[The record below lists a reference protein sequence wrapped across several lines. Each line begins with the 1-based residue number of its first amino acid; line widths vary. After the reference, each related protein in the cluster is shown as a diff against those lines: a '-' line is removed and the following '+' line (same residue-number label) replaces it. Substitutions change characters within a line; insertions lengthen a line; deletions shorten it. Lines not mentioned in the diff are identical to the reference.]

1 MTYLQE
7 SGHGSKSESVIHN
20 MAEKISEDEND
31 TEVDRLSAE
40 DSYKGKIWKI
50 NLGQE
55 GLHGITEKRNERC
68 VVIRSQKTSLNKNI
82 T

>member
-7 SGHGSKSESVIHN
+7 SGYGSKSESVIHN

-55 GLHGITEKRNERC
+55 GCMVQRKKEMKDVL
-68 VVIRSQKTSLNKNI
+68 
-82 T
+82 